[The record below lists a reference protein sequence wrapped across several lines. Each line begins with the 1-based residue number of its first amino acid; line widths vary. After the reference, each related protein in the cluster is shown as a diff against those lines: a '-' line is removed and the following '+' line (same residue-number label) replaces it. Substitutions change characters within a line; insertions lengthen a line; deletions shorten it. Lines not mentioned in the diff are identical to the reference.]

1 MASWKV
7 PHLTFDVR
15 DPGNKKNMK
24 VRSLPMM
31 KYLKYVSKGGNVRA
45 INVHSTWFQ
54 ISIFKGTTCPVREIV
69 RVRNYY
75 VKNTLP

>member
-15 DPGNKKNMK
+15 DPGKKKKNVK
-24 VRSLPMM
+24 VRSLFMM

-45 INVHSTWFQ
+45 IIVHSMWFQ
-54 ISIFKGTTCPVREIV
+54 ISIFKGTTCPVRENV
-69 RVRNYY
+69 RVPNY
-75 VKNTLP
+75 